1 MGIWRMTVKFDLREL
16 LRFANCMLVAQR
28 TIGSRR
34 HGIWLCRRSI
44 WHIIDQGAYETN
56 SSPSPPSIHNIQ
68 MVLRNFDLWRL
79 FKTKVCD
86 RILANEYYTGI
97 SSNESHLFP
106 PGWHFFLATC
116 NSTGKSTGY

>member
-1 MGIWRMTVKFDLREL
+1 
-16 LRFANCMLVAQR
+16 
-28 TIGSRR
+28 
-34 HGIWLCRRSI
+34 
-44 WHIIDQGAYETN
+44 
-56 SSPSPPSIHNIQ
+56 